1 MNNFVDSA
9 VVEWLTSN
17 FLPFEAELRTMLRRV
32 CASPAEVDDV
42 IQETYYKVLLM
53 SSISHV
59 REPKG
64 FLVRIAKN
72 LVTDRMRRDAIVS
85 IEAMANLEDLEIPD
99 SAPNPEHVAM
109 ARAEL
114 RWVIGL
120 IANLPDRC
128 KEVFRARR
136 IYGMSQLETA
146 ETLGISEGIVEQET
160 MKGMQLISKM
170 IARVGVHDHALP
182 AQVVKSKSAVK
193 KRHVND

>member
-1 MNNFVDSA
+1 MDA
-9 VVEWLTSN
+9 DVVEWVTSN

-32 CASPAEVDDV
+32 CTGPAEVDDV
-42 IQETYYKVLLM
+42 IQETYYKVLLLP
-53 SSISHV
+53 SIAHI

-72 LVTDRMRRDAIVS
+72 IVTDRMRRDAIVS
-85 IEAMANLEDLEIPD
+85 IESMANLEDLEIAD
-99 SAPNPEHVAM
+99 TAPSPERVAL

-136 IYGMSQLETA
+136 IYGLSQIETA
-146 ETLGISEGIVEQET
+146 DTLGISEGIVEKET
-160 MKGMQLISKM
+160 MRGMALISDM
-170 IARVGVHDHALP
+170 IARVGVHDDPRAKALETKP
-182 AQVVKSKSAVK
+182 RVRKT
-193 KRHVND
+193 HVND